1 MNSVRRVA
9 ETVAE
14 TGAVRAQQS
23 AAPFLRLD
31 GVVKNF
37 GGVQALRGASLD
49 IRPGEVVSLVGDN
62 GAGKSTLV
70 KSIMGVHPPDSG
82 TIEIEGRQATISHPD
97 HARRLGIEAIYQDLA
112 LVGTF
117 DLGDNFFL
125 GQEIMK
131 TWLGGLVRVLD
142 KREMRRR
149 AQRILRQDV
158 GIPFG
163 QPYSPANVLSGGQ
176 RQAIAIGRAVHARAR
191 MIIMDEP
198 MAALGV
204 EETER
209 VMAIIEGLRARGI
222 AVLLV
227 SHNLEHVF
235 RVTDRIAV
243 MHRGRVSAVHHKS
256 HVTRAQIVTLIMGA
270 ELEAGSG

>member
-1 MNSVRRVA
+1 MRNRAEEPDVAASV
-9 ETVAE
+9 E
-14 TGAVRAQQS
+14 S
-23 AAPFLRLD
+23 APDTPFLRLD
-31 GVVKNF
+31 GISKSF
-37 GGVQALRGASLD
+37 GGVQALRGASVEV
-49 IRPGEVVSLVGDN
+49 RSGEVISLVGDN

-70 KSIMGVHPPDSG
+70 KVIMGVHPPDAG
-82 TIEIEGRQATISHPD
+82 TIEIEGRREEVTHPD
-97 HARRLGIEAIYQDLA
+97 HARHLGIEAIYQDLA

-125 GQEIMK
+125 GREITK
-131 TWLGGLVRVLD
+131 SYAGGLFKVLD
-142 KREMRRR
+142 KKRMRHE
-149 AQRILRQDV
+149 AQRILREEV
-158 GIPFG
+158 GIRIDQPF
-163 QPYSPANVLSGGQ
+163 SPANVMSGGQ

-209 VMAIIEGLRARGI
+209 VMDIIDGLRTRGL

-243 MHRGRVSAVHHKS
+243 MHRGVVSAVRHRGE
-256 HVTRAQIVTLIMGA
+256 VTRAEVVALIMGA
-270 ELEAGSG
+270 ELEPAPG

>member
-1 MNSVRRVA
+1 MNAPDTPVA
-9 ETVAE
+9 D
-14 TGAVRAQQS
+14 S
-23 AAPFLRLD
+23 ATTMSNRPFLRLD
-31 GVVKNF
+31 GITRSF
-37 GGVQALRGASLD
+37 GGVQALRGATMEVRS
-49 IRPGEVVSLVGDN
+49 GEVISLVGDN

-70 KSIMGVHPPDSG
+70 KVIMGVHPPDAG
-82 TIEIEGRQATISHPD
+82 TIEIRGRREVVSHPD
-97 HARRLGIEAIYQDLA
+97 HARHLGIEAIYQDLA

-117 DLGDNFFL
+117 DLGGNFFL
-125 GQEIMK
+125 GREIMRSFA
-131 TWLGGLVRVLD
+131 GGMIRVLD
-142 KREMRRR
+142 HGFMRKE
-149 AQRILRQDV
+149 AQRILREEV
-158 GIPFG
+158 GIRIDQPF
-163 QPYSPANVLSGGQ
+163 SPANVMSGGQ

-209 VMAIIEGLRARGI
+209 VMNIIDGLRTRGL

-243 MHRGRVSAVHHKS
+243 MHRGVVSAVRHRND
-256 HVTRAQIVTLIMGA
+256 VTRAEIVALIMGA
-270 ELEAGSG
+270 ELESAPG

>member
-1 MNSVRRVA
+1 MQDKAPETDVA
-9 ETVAE
+9 ASTA
-14 TGAVRAQQS
+14 S
-23 AAPFLRLD
+23 AAGVPFLRLE
-31 GVVKNF
+31 GISKSF
-37 GGVQALRGASLD
+37 GGVQALRGASLEV
-49 IRPGEVVSLVGDN
+49 RSGEVLSLVGDN

-70 KSIMGVHPPDSG
+70 KVIMGVHPPDAG
-82 TIEIEGRQATISHPD
+82 AIEVEGRREEVTHPD
-97 HARRLGIEAIYQDLA
+97 HARQLGIEAIYQDLA

-125 GQEIMK
+125 GREIMK
-131 TWLGGLVRVLD
+131 SFAGGLVKVLD
-142 KREMRRR
+142 KKRMREE
-149 AQRILRQDV
+149 AQRILREEV
-158 GIPFG
+158 GIHFDQPF
-163 QPYSPANVLSGGQ
+163 SPANVMSGGQ

-209 VMAIIEGLRARGI
+209 VMDIIDGLRTRGL

-243 MHRGRVSAVHHKS
+243 MHRGVVSAVRHKS
-256 HVTRAQIVTLIMGA
+256 DVTRAEVVGLIMGT
-270 ELEAGSG
+270 ELEPASG

>member
-1 MNSVRRVA
+1 MQDKAPETDVVA
-9 ETVAE
+9 S
-14 TGAVRAQQS
+14 AVS
-23 AAPFLRLD
+23 APDVPFLRLE
-31 GVVKNF
+31 GISKSF
-37 GGVQALRGASLD
+37 GGVQALRGASLEV
-49 IRPGEVVSLVGDN
+49 RSGEVISLIGDN

-70 KSIMGVHPPDSG
+70 KVIMGVHPPDAG
-82 TIEIEGRQATISHPD
+82 TIEVEGGREEVSHPD
-97 HARRLGIEAIYQDLA
+97 HARHLGIEAIYQDLA

-125 GQEIMK
+125 GREIMK
-131 TWLGGLVRVLD
+131 SFAGGLFKVLD
-142 KREMRRR
+142 KKRMREE
-149 AQRILRQDV
+149 AQRILREEV
-158 GIPFG
+158 GIRIDQPF
-163 QPYSPANVLSGGQ
+163 SPANVMSGGQ

-209 VMAIIEGLRARGI
+209 VMDIIDGLRTRGL

-243 MHRGRVSAVHHKS
+243 MHRGVVSAVRHRS
-256 HVTRAQIVTLIMGA
+256 DVTRAEVVALIMGA
-270 ELEAGSG
+270 ELEPASG

>member
-1 MNSVRRVA
+1 MQGNVA
-9 ETVAE
+9 ETDVAGS
-14 TGAVRAQQS
+14 TPAASVPD
-23 AAPFLRLD
+23 APFLRLN
-31 GVVKNF
+31 GIAKSF
-37 GGVQALRGASLD
+37 GGVQALRGASLEV
-49 IRPGEVVSLVGDN
+49 RSGEVVSLVGDN

-70 KSIMGVHPPDSG
+70 KTIMGVHPPDAG
-82 TIEIEGRQATISHPD
+82 TIEIGGRGVVVSHPD
-97 HARRLGIEAIYQDLA
+97 HARHLGIEAIYQDLA

-125 GQEIMK
+125 GHEIMK
-131 TWLGGLVRVLD
+131 SYAGGLFRVLD
-142 KREMRRR
+142 KKRMRDE
-149 AQRILRQDV
+149 ALRILREEV
-158 GIPFG
+158 GIQIDQPF
-163 QPYSPANVLSGGQ
+163 SPANVMSGGQ

-209 VMAIIEGLRARGI
+209 VVGIINGLRARGL

-243 MHRGRVSAVHHKS
+243 MHRGEVSAVRHKND
-256 HVTRAQIVTLIMGA
+256 VTRAEVVALIMGA
-270 ELEAGSG
+270 ELEPVTG

>member
-1 MNSVRRVA
+1 MQPKAPEADVA
-9 ETVAE
+9 V
-14 TGAVRAQQS
+14 S
-23 AAPFLRLD
+23 AASASDVPFLRLE
-31 GVVKNF
+31 GISKSF

-49 IRPGEVVSLVGDN
+49 VPSGEVISLVGDN

-70 KSIMGVHPPDSG
+70 KVIMGVHPPDAG
-82 TIEIEGRQATISHPD
+82 TIEVEGRREEVTHPD
-97 HARRLGIEAIYQDLA
+97 HARHLGIEAIYQDLA

-125 GQEIMK
+125 GREIMK
-131 TWLGGLVRVLD
+131 SLAGGLVKVLD
-142 KREMRRR
+142 KKRMREE
-149 AQRILRQDV
+149 AQRILREEV
-158 GIPFG
+158 GIHFDQPF
-163 QPYSPANVLSGGQ
+163 SPANVMSGGQ

-209 VMAIIEGLRARGI
+209 VMDIIDGLRTRGL

-243 MHRGRVSAVHHKS
+243 MHRGVVSAVRHRS
-256 HVTRAQIVTLIMGA
+256 DVTRAEVVGLIMGA
-270 ELEAGSG
+270 ELEPASG

>member
-1 MNSVRRVA
+1 MQGKAPKTDV
-9 ETVAE
+9 TVS
-14 TGAVRAQQS
+14 S
-23 AAPFLRLD
+23 ASDPVAPFLRLE
-31 GVVKNF
+31 GISKSF

-49 IRPGEVVSLVGDN
+49 VRSGEVISLVGDN

-70 KSIMGVHPPDSG
+70 KVIMGVHPPDAG
-82 TIEIEGRQATISHPD
+82 TIEVEGRREEVTHPD
-97 HARRLGIEAIYQDLA
+97 HARHLGIEAIYQDLA

-125 GQEIMK
+125 GREIMK
-131 TWLGGLVRVLD
+131 SFAGGLIKVLD
-142 KREMRRR
+142 KKRMRQE
-149 AQRILRQDV
+149 AQRILREEV
-158 GIPFG
+158 GIHFDQPF
-163 QPYSPANVLSGGQ
+163 SPANVMSGGQ

-191 MIIMDEP
+191 MIVMDEP

-209 VMAIIEGLRARGI
+209 VMDIIDGLRRRGL

-243 MHRGRVSAVHHKS
+243 MHRGVVSAVRHKGD
-256 HVTRAQIVTLIMGA
+256 VTRAEVVALIMGA
-270 ELEAGSG
+270 ELEPASG